1 MRTNLEILLS
11 EWGRAQDIR
20 RDKALGYPTAA
31 AFSKERVDHDGWGY
45 SGPEVCAAD
54 GDMLRIDDAIN
65 HLHPDMRVVITA
77 HYVWAGPVKRKA
89 DLLKMARTAYYET
102 LEYAH
107 KQLSHSMGGTYAT
120 GYETKLSGHL
130 AELSGCI

>member
-1 MRTNLEILLS
+1 MRTNLEILLG

-77 HYVWAGPVKRKA
+77 HYVWSGPVKRKA
-89 DLLKMARTAYYET
+89 DLLKIARTAYYET

-107 KQLSHSMGGTYAT
+107 KQLSHSMGGRYET
-120 GYETKLSGHL
+120 GYEPRHD
-130 AELSGCI
+130 AAAVCV

>member
-11 EWGRAQDIR
+11 EWGHRQDIR
-20 RDKALGYPTAA
+20 KDRALGYPTAA

-45 SGPEVCAAD
+45 SGPETCAMD
-54 GDMLRIDDAIN
+54 GDMAKVDTAIN
-65 HLHPDMRVVITA
+65 LLHIDMRIIIVA
-77 HYVWAGPVKRKA
+77 HYVWPGPVKRKV
-89 DLLKMARTAYYET
+89 DMLRTTRTAYYET

-107 KQLSHSMGGTYAT
+107 KQLSHTMGGSYAT